1 MAIGITLNEQFLW
14 VSNMRMLTL
23 LEFANDV
30 GESIAGD
37 EDERAFVARLRQFSE
52 SPYAQIAFDLA
63 DRFPTISEKK
73 WWARVFSIVAR
84 RIYLRQLGNQEDQ
97 RWQPSAI
104 GDAYVVARMLT
115 RAVQEVELA
124 WHPVVDDPG
133 ESEAFASGGI
143 RVRL

>member
-1 MAIGITLNEQFLW
+1 MAIDITLNDQFLW
-14 VSNMRMLTL
+14 VSNMSFLTL
-23 LEFANDV
+23 LDFANDV

-37 EDERAFVARLRQFSE
+37 ADERAFVARLRQFGA
-52 SPYAQIAFDLA
+52 SPDAQIGFDLA

-73 WWARVFSIVAR
+73 WWARVFSLVAR

-97 RWQPSAI
+97 AWQPSAI

-124 WHPVVDDPG
+124 WHPVLEDPR